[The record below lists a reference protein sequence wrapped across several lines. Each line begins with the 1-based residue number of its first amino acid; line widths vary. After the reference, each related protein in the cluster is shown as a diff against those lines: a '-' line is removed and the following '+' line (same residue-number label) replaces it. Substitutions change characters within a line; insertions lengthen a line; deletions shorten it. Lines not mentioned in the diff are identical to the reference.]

1 MSEESYGLAQE
12 LIEFSK
18 SKKTALENSIKKLD
32 EEIDKVYNDSYV
44 NFYLQMVNDGSKS
57 NPIINWRNYSQKVT
71 RETSEY
77 SEARRQ
83 AQNRAIDKFP
93 DPTPEE
99 RESRVHA
106 DAPTTQQRI
115 IHRHTKAKSIRQSLE
130 SSTEQR
136 RQQAVYDYFRQ

>member
-57 NPIINWRNYSQKVT
+57 NPIIN
-71 RETSEY
+71 
-77 SEARRQ
+77 
-83 AQNRAIDKFP
+83 
-93 DPTPEE
+93 
-99 RESRVHA
+99 
-106 DAPTTQQRI
+106 
-115 IHRHTKAKSIRQSLE
+115 
-130 SSTEQR
+130 
-136 RQQAVYDYFRQ
+136 